1 MPFGCLITQ
10 TTDYNYENEDDY
22 IAYVLTTERG
32 QGIGVAGALQSD
44 TSE

>member
-10 TTDYNYENEDDY
+10 TTDYENEDDY